1 MFFDGELRNNAEA
14 FDSNSTA
21 KRMGRRIRN
30 IRTARKLSQAELGE
44 LIGLSADRVQKYE
57 NGIRKP
63 KTDML
68 VNIANAL
75 GVSTNAITDPDTT
88 TYVGAMYA
96 MFEMEQ
102 LFDMKIYKPED
113 NSKPRLCLSVDFK
126 EHMYE
131 LMEEWCKVYMQT
143 QSQLEAATSSEEQE
157 EIMMS
162 YRMWQ
167 WTFPKA
173 LVDETDKAHRKAQ
186 LQRQI
191 EKLQQMK
198 DELDAEG

>member
-1 MFFDGELRNNAEA
+1 MLFNAELRNDVEA

-30 IRTARKLSQAELGE
+30 IRTAKNLSQAELGE
-44 LIGLSADRVQKYE
+44 LIGLNADRVQKYE

-68 VNIANAL
+68 INIANAL
-75 GVSTNAITDPDTT
+75 GVSAYAIMDPDTT
-88 TYVGAMYA
+88 TYDGAMYA
-96 MFEMEQ
+96 MFELEHLFNMEIEEQ
-102 LFDMKIYKPED
+102 EDGKP
-113 NSKPRLCLSVDFK
+113 PRFCLSANHT
-126 EHMYE
+126 EEMYSR
-131 LMEEWCKVYMQT
+131 MEEWYKVYTQT
-143 QSQLEAATSSEEQE
+143 KSQLEAATSDEERE

-167 WTFPKA
+167 WTYPKA

-186 LQRQI
+186 LQKQI
-191 EKLQQMK
+191 DKLQQMK
-198 DELDAEG
+198 DELDDEG

>member
-113 NSKPRLCLSVDFK
+113 NSKPRLCFSVDFK